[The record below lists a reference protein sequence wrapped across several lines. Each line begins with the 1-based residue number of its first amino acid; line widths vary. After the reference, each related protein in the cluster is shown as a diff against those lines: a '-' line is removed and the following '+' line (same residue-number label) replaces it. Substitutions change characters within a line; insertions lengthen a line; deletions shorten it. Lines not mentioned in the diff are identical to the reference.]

1 MRLKI
6 NNDNF
11 RYLNAF
17 SSLTGVGAID
27 CFEFNNEIVY
37 VVESGK
43 ISVAVGKKGVNIKKV
58 EALIKKRVRLVEFSQ
73 DPSQFIKNIIFPKKP
88 KNIYIATKSSGERVI
103 NLQADPQL
111 KKALIR
117 EGKKLEKLISVLIE
131 RHFPEYMVEV
141 IE

>member
-1 MRLKI
+1 MRVKI
-6 NNDNF
+6 SNDNF

-17 SSLTGVGAID
+17 SRLTGVGATD
-27 CFEFNNEIVY
+27 CFEFGSEIVY

-43 ISVAVGKKGVNIKKV
+43 ISVAVGKKGMNIKKV
-58 EALIKKRVRLVEFSQ
+58 EALIKKRIRLVEFSS

-103 NLQADPQL
+103 NLQADHQL
-111 KKALIR
+111 RKTLTR
-117 EGKKLEKLISVLIE
+117 EGKKLQRLISLLLG
-131 RHFPEYMVEV
+131 RHFPEYVLEV